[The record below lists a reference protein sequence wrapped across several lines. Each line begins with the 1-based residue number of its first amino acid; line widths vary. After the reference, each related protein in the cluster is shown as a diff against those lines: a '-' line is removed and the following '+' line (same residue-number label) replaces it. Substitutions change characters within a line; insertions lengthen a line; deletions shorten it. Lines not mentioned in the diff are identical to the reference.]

1 METLRCYV
9 TGGSG
14 HLGANLVR
22 GLLEA
27 GHEVSC
33 LVRNDV
39 RALDGLN
46 VETVSGDL
54 LSVEDMAGNMKGCD
68 VVFHAAAFVA
78 VEKSDTKMMEEIN
91 VGGVRSMARAALSKG
106 VDKFIHVSS
115 VHAFSQRPTNE
126 PLTESRPLVNSK
138 KAAPYDRTKSAGQRE
153 IQKVVEEGL
162 DATILHPTG
171 ILGPFDWKPS
181 RMGKVLL
188 DMHRGK
194 MPIAINAG
202 FNWVDVRDVSNTCIS
217 AVTKG
222 RCGQNYLVPG
232 HWESMKEI
240 STLCGRKPWFTAP
253 FWSAYLALPFAAMK
267 STITRKRPSF
277 SRGSL
282 HALAIQCKDI
292 PGTLAR
298 EELGH
303 QNRPLS
309 ETVSDA
315 IDWFRAQGKLR

>member
-1 METLRCYV
+1 M

-22 GLLEA
+22 GLLDA

-33 LVRNDV
+33 LVRKDT
-39 RALDGLN
+39 RALDGLS
-46 VETVSGDL
+46 VERVGGDL
-54 LSVEDMAGNMKGCD
+54 LSVDDMAANMRDCD

-78 VEKSDTKMMEEIN
+78 VEKSDVKLMEKIN
-91 VGGVRSMARAALSKG
+91 VDGVRSMARGALQQG
-106 VDKFIHVSS
+106 VDKFIHISS
-115 VHAFSQRPTNE
+115 VHAFSQYPTNE
-126 PLTESRPLVNSK
+126 PLTESRPLVNSV
-138 KAAPYDRTKSAGQRE
+138 KAAPYDRTKSAGQHE
-153 IQKVVEEGL
+153 LQKVVQQGL

-171 ILGPFDWKPS
+171 ILGPYDWKPS
-181 RMGKVLL
+181 RMGKVIL

-217 AVTKG
+217 AITKG
-222 RCGQNYLVPG
+222 RAGQHYLVPG
-232 HWESMKEI
+232 QWETMNEI
-240 STLCGRKPWFTAP
+240 STLCGRRPWFTVP
-253 FWSAYLALPFAAMK
+253 FWSAYLALPFAAIK
-267 STITRKRPSF
+267 STFTRKRPSF

-282 HALAIQCKDI
+282 HALAVQCKEI

-309 ETVSDA
+309 ETVNDS
-315 IDWFRAQGKLR
+315 INWFREQGILG